1 MKYNADGLRNV
12 NNHRYSE
19 REHLLSD
26 LIQAVYIEPKTRN
39 FQHFL
44 RKSA

>member
-1 MKYNADGLRNV
+1 MKCKADGLRNV

-26 LIQAVYIEPKTRN
+26 LIQAVYIEPKQEIFN
-39 FQHFL
+39 V
-44 RKSA
+44 